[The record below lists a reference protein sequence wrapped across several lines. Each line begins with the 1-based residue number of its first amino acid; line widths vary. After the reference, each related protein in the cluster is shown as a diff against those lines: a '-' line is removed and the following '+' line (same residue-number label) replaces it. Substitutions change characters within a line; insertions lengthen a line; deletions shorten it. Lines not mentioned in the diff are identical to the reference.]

1 MITEAMK
8 METAIEARFAP
19 DDTISDDVS
28 GDTISSGDLLIEVT
42 EK

>member
-8 METAIEARFAP
+8 METSIEARFDGEVAHVYV
-19 DDTISDDVS
+19 SS